1 MRIEEHYSNDGKEKR
16 QSQSLKIEM
25 SISDVDLDAYGDLN
39 VIFYGK
45 DKEEVIN
52 NKKLFINKL
61 IETLNNLKEEI

>member
-25 SISDVDLDAYGDLN
+25 SISDVVLDAYGDLN

>member
-16 QSQSLKIEM
+16 QSQSLKFEM
-25 SISDVDLDAYGDLN
+25 SISDVDLDVYGDLN

-52 NKKLFINKL
+52 NKKLFIANL
-61 IETLNNLKEEI
+61 IETLKEINWV

>member
-16 QSQSLKIEM
+16 QSQSLKFEM
-25 SISDVDLDAYGDLN
+25 SISDVDLDVYGDLN

-52 NKKLFINKL
+52 NKKLFIANL
-61 IETLNNLKEEI
+61 IETLKEIN